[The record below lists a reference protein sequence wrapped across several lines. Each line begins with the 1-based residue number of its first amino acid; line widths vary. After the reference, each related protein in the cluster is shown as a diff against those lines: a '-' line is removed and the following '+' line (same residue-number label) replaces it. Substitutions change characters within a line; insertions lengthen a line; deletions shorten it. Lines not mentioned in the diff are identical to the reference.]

1 MEEVEFRI
9 SLHLSLQR
17 ALLGEVYPSIRAVA
31 YESDDLKRLKIIY
44 YLDRE
49 PNDMD
54 YESLSDVCGEVLA
67 DLNFEKV
74 EQICEYT
81 LKPFSTLAG
90 NSNLVYRRK
99 EYQQ

>member
-1 MEEVEFRI
+1 
-9 SLHLSLQR
+9 
-17 ALLGEVYPSIRAVA
+17 VYPSIRAVA

-67 DLNFEKV
+67 DLNFEEV
-74 EQICEYT
+74 EEVCEYT
-81 LKPFSTLAG
+81 VRPFSTLAG
-90 NSNLVYRRK
+90 NNNFVYVRK
-99 EYQQ
+99 EFHQ